1 MTKQWGT
8 STAIDNKPTWL
19 VDTPRDQ
26 QKENTYAG
34 KGGWTLKRKD
44 GTEEILVAVRGLN
57 GRLQSANVTQVVFS
71 SGAYAAGA
79 TKTVRV
85 SFDEQVVVTGTP
97 RITVTGSVAGAITAN
112 YVSTN
117 DNVLTFSSTVPAA
130 GNQLS
135 ICAQTINLNGGTIVD
150 GSTTPTVNATLTISS
165 TIAAAAGTKTTVAP

>member
-8 STAIDNKPTWL
+8 STDIDNKPNWL

-71 SGAYAAGA
+71 SGAYTAGT
-79 TKTVRV
+79 TKTIRV

-97 RITVTGSVAGAITAN
+97 RIAVTGSVVGAITAN
-112 YVSTN
+112 YVSTK
-117 DNVLTFSSTVPAA
+117 DNVLTFSFTVPAA
-130 GNQLS
+130 GNVLS
-135 ICAQTINLNGGTIVD
+135 VAAQTINLNGGTIVD
-150 GSTTPTVNATLTISS
+150 GSTTPTVNVTLTISS
-165 TIAAAAGTKTTVAP
+165 TIATAAGTKTAV